1 MQALIDQVVVFI
13 QNNQSWAGL
22 VIFMMALG
30 ESLFVVGI
38 FIPATVLLFATGT
51 LIATGVL
58 DAGPILFWGI
68 TGAIV
73 GDALSFWLGRWMGP
87 KVLRHRYL
95 NPYRRKVARARLF
108 FYRYGFLAVLIA
120 RFLGPLRCFIPT
132 VAGVMGMPEL
142 RFQIA
147 NIISAIL
154 WLPALL
160 APGYLAS
167 LSVEALKQG
176 QHANIYSLVGLTV
189 IAIIVW
195 LVIRKRRAI
204 KAQQT
209 NLRRRIRSHN
219 DI

>member
-1 MQALIDQVVVFI
+1 MQALIDQLVLFI

-22 VIFMMALG
+22 VIFIMTFG
-30 ESLFVVGI
+30 ESLFVLGI

-51 LIATGVL
+51 LIATGTL

-68 TGAIV
+68 AGAIV

-87 KVLRHRYL
+87 KVLRHKRL
-95 NPYRRKVARARLF
+95 NAYRRQVARARLF

-142 RFQIA
+142 RFQLA

-176 QHANIYSLVGLTV
+176 QHSTVYSLVGLAV
-189 IAIIVW
+189 IATIAW
-195 LVIRKRRAI
+195 LVIRKRREI
-204 KAQQT
+204 KHKQT
-209 NLRRRIRSHN
+209 NSRKRIRHH

>member
-1 MQALIDQVVVFI
+1 MQALIDQSVIFI

-22 VIFMMALG
+22 VIFIMAFG
-30 ESLFVVGI
+30 ESLFVVGL

-58 DAGPILFWGI
+58 DAGTILLWGI

-87 KVLRHRYL
+87 KVLRHRFL
-95 NPYRRKVARARLF
+95 KTYRRKVARARLF

-167 LSVEALKQG
+167 LSVEAIKQG

-209 NLRRRIRSHN
+209 SLRKRIRSHN

>member
-1 MQALIDQVVVFI
+1 MQALIDQLVLFI

-22 VIFMMALG
+22 VIFLMAFG
-30 ESLFVVGI
+30 ESLFVLGI

-58 DAGPILFWGI
+58 DAGTILLWGI
-68 TGAIV
+68 IGAIV

-87 KVLRHRYL
+87 KFLRHRYL
-95 NPYRRKVARARLF
+95 NTHRRQVARARLF

-147 NIISAIL
+147 NVISAIL

-167 LSVEALKQG
+167 LSVEALRQG
-176 QHANIYSLVGLTV
+176 HHSTIYSLVGLTV
-189 IAIIVW
+189 IAVIIW
-195 LVIRKRRAI
+195 LVIRQRRVV
-204 KAQQT
+204 KDKQT
-209 NLRRRIRSHN
+209 SLRKRIRSNN
-219 DI
+219 DS

>member
-1 MQALIDQVVVFI
+1 MQALIDQLVLFI

-22 VIFMMALG
+22 VIFIMTFG
-30 ESLFVVGI
+30 ESLFVLGI

-51 LIATGVL
+51 LIATGTL

-68 TGAIV
+68 AGAIV

-87 KVLRHRYL
+87 KVLRHKRL
-95 NPYRRKVARARLF
+95 NAYRRQVARARLF

-142 RFQIA
+142 RFQLA

-176 QHANIYSLVGLTV
+176 QHSTVYSLVGLAV
-189 IAIIVW
+189 IATIAW
-195 LVIRKRRAI
+195 LVIRKRREI
-204 KAQQT
+204 KHKQT
-209 NLRRRIRSHN
+209 NSRKRIRRH

>member
-1 MQALIDQVVVFI
+1 
-13 QNNQSWAGL
+13 
-22 VIFMMALG
+22 
-30 ESLFVVGI
+30 
-38 FIPATVLLFATGT
+38 
-51 LIATGVL
+51 LIATGTL

-68 TGAIV
+68 AGAIV

-87 KVLRHRYL
+87 KVLRHKRL
-95 NPYRRKVARARLF
+95 NAYRRQVARARLF

-142 RFQIA
+142 RFQLA

-176 QHANIYSLVGLTV
+176 QHSTVYSLVGLVV
-189 IAIIVW
+189 IATIAW
-195 LVIRKRRAI
+195 LVIRKRREI
-204 KAQQT
+204 KHKQT
-209 NLRRRIRSHN
+209 NSRKRI
-219 DI
+219 

>member
-1 MQALIDQVVVFI
+1 MQALIDQLVLFI

-22 VIFMMALG
+22 VIFIMTFG
-30 ESLFVVGI
+30 ESLFVLGI

-51 LIATGVL
+51 LIATGTL

-68 TGAIV
+68 AGAIV

-87 KVLRHRYL
+87 KVLRHKRL
-95 NPYRRKVARARLF
+95 NAYRRQVARARLF

-142 RFQIA
+142 RFQLA

-176 QHANIYSLVGLTV
+176 QHSTVYSLMGLAV
-189 IAIIVW
+189 IATIAW
-195 LVIRKRRAI
+195 LVIRKRREV
-204 KAQQT
+204 KNKQT
-209 NLRRRIRSHN
+209 NSHKRIRHH